1 MTRAYPC
8 SHHVAFTREQQ
19 RHVRPSCVQTDEQ
32 LHRKPETVCVCVC
45 SVRNHFSQ
53 VSFRRNPHSTLTSL
67 DRPHAHSINTP
78 RHSSKRNDP
87 RAPKARRTLE
97 PPSPDIDCTAVQVS
111 EVPRR
116 GYFYCTSIPL
126 SVQSV
131 NTYYVVYRE
140 QRPGTY

>member
-32 LHRKPETVCVCVC
+32 LHRKPETVCVCV
-45 SVRNHFSQ
+45 FGPKPL
-53 VSFRRNPHSTLTSL
+53 FAGLIPPEPTLHTSL

-131 NTYYVVYRE
+131 YKYI
-140 QRPGTY
+140 QRTAPWYLLNP